1 MLTSLPFEP
10 RVLQATEARLMAIYE
25 AAKIGLRGDALA
37 FKAGMLPIEYRRL
50 TALDPIVEM
59 AELKGRAE
67 GEAQLSQVL
76 HAAALDGDARVALE
90 ILKHKHAWVAE
101 QRVSLEVTQISI
113 TDALAQARQRVIDG
127 YIIDETDDRANDHR
141 LLTNNRKED
150 GNGYTDSNS
159 ITAKRTDRV

>member
-37 FKAGMLPIEYRRL
+37 FKAGMLPVEYRRL
-50 TALDPIVEM
+50 QQLDPVVEM

-76 HAAALDGDARVALE
+76 HEAALEGDAKVALE
-90 ILKHKHAWVAE
+90 ILKHKHDWVAK
-101 QRVSLEVTQISI
+101 QSVQIDVIQQISV
-113 TDALAQARQRVIDG
+113 TDALAQARQRVANAQDIQD
-127 YIIDETDDRANDHR
+127 IEVNSTPAIAARPRPTKEIASHAET
-141 LLTNNRKED
+141 
-150 GNGYTDSNS
+150 
-159 ITAKRTDRV
+159 

>member
-37 FKAGMLPIEYRRL
+37 FKAGMLPVEYRRL
-50 TALDPIVEM
+50 MQLDPVVEM

-76 HAAALDGDARVALE
+76 HEAALEGDAKVALE
-90 ILKHKHAWVAE
+90 ILKHKHDWVAK
-101 QRVSLEVTQISI
+101 QSVQIDVIQQISV
-113 TDALAQARQRVIDG
+113 TDALAQARQRVANAQDIQD
-127 YIIDETDDRANDHR
+127 IEVNRTPAIATRTRPTKEIASHAET
-141 LLTNNRKED
+141 
-150 GNGYTDSNS
+150 
-159 ITAKRTDRV
+159 

>member
-50 TALDPIVEM
+50 QQLDPIVEM

-76 HAAALDGDARVALE
+76 HEAALDGDAKVALE
-90 ILKHKHAWVAE
+90 ILKHKHDWVAK
-101 QRVSLEVTQISI
+101 QSVQIDVVQQISI
-113 TDALAQARQRVIDG
+113 TDALAQARQRVLGAQDIQD
-127 YIIDETDDRANDHR
+127 IEVNTMATRPRPTNRLVSHAET
-141 LLTNNRKED
+141 
-150 GNGYTDSNS
+150 
-159 ITAKRTDRV
+159 

>member
-90 ILKHKHAWVAE
+90 ILKHKHAWVAT
-101 QRVSLEVTQISI
+101 QSVQIDVVAQISI
-113 TDALAQARQRVIDG
+113 TDALAQARQRVLGAQDIQD
-127 YIIDETDDRANDHR
+127 IEVNTMATRPRPTNRLVSHAET
-141 LLTNNRKED
+141 
-150 GNGYTDSNS
+150 
-159 ITAKRTDRV
+159 

>member
-90 ILKHKHAWVAE
+90 ILKHKHDWVAK
-101 QRVSLEVTQISI
+101 QSVQIDVVAQISI
-113 TDALAQARQRVIDG
+113 TDALAQARQRVLGAQDIQD
-127 YIIDETDDRANDHR
+127 IEVNTMATRPRPTNRLVSHAET
-141 LLTNNRKED
+141 
-150 GNGYTDSNS
+150 
-159 ITAKRTDRV
+159 

>member
-50 TALDPIVEM
+50 QQLDPIVEM

-76 HAAALDGDARVALE
+76 HEAALDGDAKVALE
-90 ILKHKHAWVAE
+90 ILKHKHDWVAK
-101 QRVSLEVTQISI
+101 QSVQIDVVQQISI
-113 TDALAQARQRVIDG
+113 TDALAQARQRVLGAQDIQD
-127 YIIDETDDRANDHR
+127 IEVNTMATHPRPTNRLVSHAET
-141 LLTNNRKED
+141 
-150 GNGYTDSNS
+150 
-159 ITAKRTDRV
+159 

>member
-37 FKAGMLPIEYRRL
+37 FKAGMLPVEYRRL
-50 TALDPIVEM
+50 MQLDPVVEM

-76 HAAALDGDARVALE
+76 HEAALEGDAKVALE
-90 ILKHKHAWVAE
+90 ILKHKHDWVAK
-101 QRVSLEVTQISI
+101 QSVQIDVIQQISV
-113 TDALAQARQRVIDG
+113 TDALAQARQRVANAQDIQD
-127 YIIDETDDRANDHR
+127 IEVNSTPAIATRPRPTKEIASHAET
-141 LLTNNRKED
+141 
-150 GNGYTDSNS
+150 
-159 ITAKRTDRV
+159 

>member
-90 ILKHKHAWVAE
+90 ILKHKHDWVAK
-101 QRVSLEVTQISI
+101 QSVQIDVVAQISI
-113 TDALAQARQRVIDG
+113 TDALAQARQRVLGAQNIQD
-127 YIIDETDDRANDHR
+127 IEVNTMATRPRPTNRLVSHAET
-141 LLTNNRKED
+141 
-150 GNGYTDSNS
+150 
-159 ITAKRTDRV
+159 

>member
-113 TDALAQARQRVIDG
+113 TDALAQARQRVLGAQDIQD
-127 YIIDETDDRANDHR
+127 IEVNTMATRPRPTNRLVSHAET
-141 LLTNNRKED
+141 
-150 GNGYTDSNS
+150 
-159 ITAKRTDRV
+159 

>member
-113 TDALAQARQRVIDG
+113 TDALAQARQRVLGAQNIQD
-127 YIIDETDDRANDHR
+127 IEVNTMATRPRPTNRLVSHAET
-141 LLTNNRKED
+141 
-150 GNGYTDSNS
+150 
-159 ITAKRTDRV
+159 

>member
-90 ILKHKHAWVAE
+90 ILKHKHDWVAK
-101 QRVSLEVTQISI
+101 QSVQIDVVQQISI
-113 TDALAQARQRVIDG
+113 TDALAQARQRVLGAQDIQD
-127 YIIDETDDRANDHR
+127 IEVNTMATRPRPTNRLVSHAET
-141 LLTNNRKED
+141 
-150 GNGYTDSNS
+150 
-159 ITAKRTDRV
+159 

>member
-37 FKAGMLPIEYRRL
+37 FKAGMLPVEYRRL
-50 TALDPIVEM
+50 MQLDPVVEM

-76 HAAALDGDARVALE
+76 HEAALEGDAKVALE
-90 ILKHKHAWVAE
+90 ILKHKHDWVAK
-101 QRVSLEVTQISI
+101 QSVQIDVIQQISV
-113 TDALAQARQRVIDG
+113 TDALAQARQRVLGAED
-127 YIIDETDDRANDHR
+127 IIENEP
-141 LLTNNRKED
+141 LTLK
-150 GNGYTDSNS
+150 
-159 ITAKRTDRV
+159 

>member
-90 ILKHKHAWVAE
+90 ILKHKHAWVAK
-101 QRVSLEVTQISI
+101 QSVQIDVVAQISI
-113 TDALAQARQRVIDG
+113 TDALAQARQRVLGAQDIQD
-127 YIIDETDDRANDHR
+127 IEVNTMATRPRPTNRLVSHAET
-141 LLTNNRKED
+141 
-150 GNGYTDSNS
+150 
-159 ITAKRTDRV
+159 

>member
-50 TALDPIVEM
+50 QQLDPIVEM

-76 HAAALDGDARVALE
+76 HEAALDGDAKVALE
-90 ILKHKHAWVAE
+90 ILKHKHDWVAK
-101 QRVSLEVTQISI
+101 QSVQIDVVQQISI
-113 TDALAQARQRVIDG
+113 TDALAQARQRVLGAQDIQD
-127 YIIDETDDRANDHR
+127 IEVNTVATRPRPTNRLVSHAET
-141 LLTNNRKED
+141 
-150 GNGYTDSNS
+150 
-159 ITAKRTDRV
+159 

>member
-37 FKAGMLPIEYRRL
+37 FKAGMLPVEYRRL
-50 TALDPIVEM
+50 QQLDPVVEM

-76 HAAALDGDARVALE
+76 HEAALEGDAKVALE
-90 ILKHKHAWVAE
+90 ILKHKHDWVAK
-101 QRVSLEVTQISI
+101 QSVQIDVIQQISV
-113 TDALAQARQRVIDG
+113 TDALAQARQRV
-127 YIIDETDDRANDHR
+127 ANAQDIQDIEMHTTEIRNAPTQR
-141 LLTNNRKED
+141 L
-150 GNGYTDSNS
+150 S
-159 ITAKRTDRV
+159 AK